1 MDARAG
7 VGIGEPRGE
16 KRARFSAWIRAVG
29 RLCGRPG
36 GAKLAKFGAKKKLF
50 IFNDLLFAGAS
61 YSKLEF
67 GAIERNQSVAVE
79 KIWKNVVASFARAL
93 APQPASV

>member
-7 VGIGEPRGE
+7 VGIGEPRCE
-16 KRARFSAWIRAVG
+16 KWGRFDAQMRANG
-29 RLCGRPG
+29 RLLRMAG